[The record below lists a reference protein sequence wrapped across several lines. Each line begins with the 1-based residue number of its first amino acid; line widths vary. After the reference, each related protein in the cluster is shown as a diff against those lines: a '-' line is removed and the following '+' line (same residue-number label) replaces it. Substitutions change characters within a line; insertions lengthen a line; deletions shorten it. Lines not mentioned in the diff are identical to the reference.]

1 MYMHPGNVMSIQEMS
16 TLSRKTS
23 FQALEQCLLWIFEIK
38 TSSHWDVKTSF
49 KEMFSWHVWLSVF
62 RFLTCTDIAE
72 MTFLYFKA
80 AFFVSNIV
88 DKKCILAY
96 TKNIKFNL

>member
-1 MYMHPGNVMSIQEMS
+1 MKWSNN
-16 TLSRKTS
+16 
-23 FQALEQCLLWIFEIK
+23 
-38 TSSHWDVKTSF
+38 
-49 KEMFSWHVWLSVF
+49 KEN
-62 RFLTCTDIAE
+62 TGIAE

-96 TKNIKFNL
+96 TKNMKFNL